1 MVESFK
7 HTERKMSKCVKAE
20 SERGKGNI
28 WHTQNKSIVVI
39 NKNMESSKNSQRWL
53 KFTNTEISCEN
64 IYD

>member
-39 NKNMESSKNSQRWL
+39 NKNMESSKNSQR
-53 KFTNTEISCEN
+53 
-64 IYD
+64 